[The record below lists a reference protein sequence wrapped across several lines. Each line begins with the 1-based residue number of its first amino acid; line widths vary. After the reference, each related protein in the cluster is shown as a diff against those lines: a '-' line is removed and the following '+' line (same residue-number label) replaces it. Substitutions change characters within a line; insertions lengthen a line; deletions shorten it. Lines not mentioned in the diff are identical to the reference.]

1 MLAIRARVPALA
13 DIRSDGPSLAIL
25 AMFAT
30 MVVTWLTYPNE
41 PERILVA
48 PFLLITIVL
57 ACSVVPRLAR
67 SLPFRA
73 AAA

>member
-1 MLAIRARVPALA
+1 MLAIRARVPTLA

-30 MVVTWLTYPNE
+30 MVVTWVSYPNE

-48 PFLLITIVL
+48 PFLLIAIVL

-67 SLPFRA
+67 SLPTRSA
-73 AAA
+73 AA

>member
-1 MLAIRARVPALA
+1 MIAIRARVTALGE
-13 DIRSDGPSLAIL
+13 IRSDGPSLAIL

-30 MVVTWLTYPNE
+30 MAVTWLSYPNE

-57 ACSVVPRLAR
+57 ACRSCPGSTR
-67 SLPFRA
+67 SLAGGSA
-73 AAA
+73 AA

>member
-1 MLAIRARVPALA
+1 
-13 DIRSDGPSLAIL
+13 
-25 AMFAT
+25 MFAT
-30 MVVTWLTYPNE
+30 MAVTWVSYPNE

-67 SLPFRA
+67 SLPTRSA
-73 AAA
+73 AA

>member
-1 MLAIRARVPALA
+1 
-13 DIRSDGPSLAIL
+13 
-25 AMFAT
+25 MFAT
-30 MVVTWLTYPNE
+30 MAVTWLSYPNE

-67 SLPFRA
+67 SLPIGSA
-73 AAA
+73 AA